1 MLIFAKQILIIKK
14 SEIMIDTYNTER
26 PQEDNECAYCGEPC
40 EGRYC
45 DKNCKKA
52 YENDN

>member
-1 MLIFAKQILIIKK
+1 MNYDNWKQQ
-14 SEIMIDTYNTER
+14 T
-26 PQEDNECAYCGEPC
+26 PPEDSQNECAYCGEPC

-45 DKNCKKA
+45 DKNCKNA

>member
-1 MLIFAKQILIIKK
+1 MSYDNWKQQTPP
-14 SEIMIDTYNTER
+14 EE
-26 PQEDNECAYCGEPC
+26 PQNECSYCGEPC

-45 DKNCKKA
+45 DKNCEKA